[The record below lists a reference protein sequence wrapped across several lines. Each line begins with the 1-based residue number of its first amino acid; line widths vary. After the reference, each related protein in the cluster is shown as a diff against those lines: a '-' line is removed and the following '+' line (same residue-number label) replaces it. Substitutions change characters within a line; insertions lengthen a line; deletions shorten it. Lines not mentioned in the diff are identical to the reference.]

1 VGIFKP
7 KELHEFLASHGVHA
21 KKSLSQ
27 NFLIDGNILDKI
39 VKAAEIKKDDLVY
52 EIGPGPG
59 ALTEKLLE
67 AKAKVI
73 AIEMDRTLARALDRG
88 QKNLTVIEA
97 DCLKFDWKNIP
108 KKAKVVAN
116 LPYKITTPIL
126 ATLLPLYN
134 KISTITVMV
143 QREVALRFI
152 AKKNTKDYSSFT
164 IFLQFFADAEYC
176 FTISPNCFYPKP
188 KVDSALV
195 KLTLKKPPNLDHPE
209 KFFQFVR
216 TAFQKRRKM
225 LRASLKKD
233 YPNLN
238 LAPFET
244 ARPEQLSLQDFLS
257 LFTHAS
263 VNNDL

>member
-1 VGIFKP
+1 MAIFKP

-27 NFLIDGNILDKI
+27 NFLIDGNILNKI
-39 VKAAEIKKDDLVY
+39 VTAADIKENDLVY

-67 AKAKVI
+67 AKARVI
-73 AIEMDRTLARALDRG
+73 AIEMDRTLAKTLNRG
-88 QKNLTVIEA
+88 QENLTVIEA
-97 DCLKFDWKNIP
+97 DCLKFNWESLSE
-108 KKAKVVAN
+108 KAKVVAN

-126 ATLLPLYN
+126 ARLLPLYD
-134 KISTITVMV
+134 KITTITVMV
-143 QREVALRFI
+143 QKEVALRFI
-152 AKKNTKDYSSFT
+152 AKKDTKDYSSFT

-188 KVDSALV
+188 KISSALV
-195 KLTLKKPPNLDHPE
+195 KLTLKKPPNIPHPE

-216 TAFQKRRKM
+216 TAFQQRRKM

-233 YPNLN
+233 YPHLN
-238 LAPFET
+238 LGPFET
-244 ARPEQLSLQDFLS
+244 ARPEQLSLQDFLNLYATIKS
-257 LFTHAS
+257 
-263 VNNDL
+263 